1 MVTNNAR
8 GVGSGICSSY
18 SVKYNMREVFKDYK
32 QVVRGC
38 YRYRGYEH
46 INMNVSPVMYISA
59 TFITLCRKE
68 KRLLDKG
75 REEEGGEK

>member
-1 MVTNNAR
+1 M
-8 GVGSGICSSY
+8 
-18 SVKYNMREVFKDYK
+18 
-32 QVVRGC
+32 RGC

-59 TFITLCRKE
+59 TFITLGRKE

-75 REEEGGEK
+75 REGEGGEK